1 MGLRRFLKP
10 SVILRRKALR
20 SGVFG
25 GDRTWLRVFI
35 TMFLW
40 GRVKALFGFSEPQPV
55 FIEEAE
61 PGHRYVVAHED
72 NSTSRRK
79 RRKADKKATKQENK
93 QAAKVAKK
101 ADKKA
106 AKRAKKANK

>member
-10 SVILRRKALR
+10 SILLWRKALR

-25 GDRTWLRVFI
+25 GDRTWLRVFMV
-35 TMFLW
+35 MFVW
-40 GRVKALFGFSEPQPV
+40 RRIKALFGFGDPEPV
-55 FIEEAE
+55 MIKEVE
-61 PGHRYVVAHED
+61 PGHRFVVAHED

-79 RRKADKKATKQENK
+79 RRKADKKATKKADK
-93 QAAKVAKK
+93 QAVKAAKK

-106 AKRAKKANK
+106 AKAAKKAA

>member
-25 GDRTWLRVFI
+25 GDRTWLRVFV

-40 GRVKALFGFSEPQPV
+40 RRMKALFGFGDPQPV
-55 FIEEAE
+55 FVEEAG
-61 PGHRYVVAHED
+61 PGHRFVVAHED
-72 NSTSRRK
+72 NSTSRRQ
-79 RRKADKKATKQENK
+79 RRKASKKASKK
-93 QAAKVAKK
+93 AAKVAKK
-101 ADKKA
+101 AS
-106 AKRAKKANK
+106 KKANTS